1 MVQERRHPKMSEV
14 RAPTTTEGGTIGT
27 ALRRWMVRPEAPAL
41 VFLAVLVVAFT
52 LSSNEFLSGSN
63 LESIIVSV
71 AVLGT
76 IALAVN
82 QVILCGEIDIST
94 GSMMGLCAVAAGAV
108 ATSAGGLI
116 LPLLAGVAVG
126 ALAGAVNGVLVTLG
140 RIPSIIVTLGMLYA
154 LRGVILLVT
163 GGTWITGIPNETR
176 VLGTGSV
183 LGIHY
188 PVFVLLIL
196 FVVMELVSRHSTWG
210 RNVFAVG
217 GNRRASR
224 LAGLPIDRVRFLAFV
239 LVGVFVG
246 IASIIYLGR
255 AGSVQTNTGTGLEL
269 QVVAAVVIGGTSISG
284 GRGSTLAALTG
295 AVLIGVI
302 LNGLILLGVPSIWQD
317 AVLGALI
324 LLAVAT
330 DVLRRQLLGDKS

>member
-1 MVQERRHPKMSEV
+1 MSE
-14 RAPTTTEGGTIGT
+14 APYEQRGTSFGEV
-27 ALRRWMVRPEAPAL
+27 LRRFMVRPEAPAL
-41 VFLAVLVVAFT
+41 VFLAVLVAAFT
-52 LSSNEFLSGSN
+52 LTSDKFLSATN
-63 LESIIVSV
+63 LEAILVSV

-76 IALAVN
+76 VALAVN
-82 QVILCGEIDIST
+82 QVILCAEIDIST

-108 ATSAGGLI
+108 AVSYGGLI
-116 LPLLAGVAVG
+116 LPLLAGVGVG
-126 ALAGAVNGVLVTLG
+126 ALAGAVNGFLVTVG

-163 GGTWITGIPNETR
+163 GGTWITGIPESAR
-176 VLGTGSV
+176 VLGTGSI
-183 LGIHY
+183 LGVGY
-188 PVFVLLIL
+188 PVILLFVLFLI
-196 FVVMELVSRHSTWG
+196 VELVSRHSTWG

-217 GNRRASR
+217 GNRRAAR
-224 LAGLPIDRVRFLAFV
+224 FAGLPINRVRFLAFV

-246 IASIIYLGR
+246 IASVVYLGR

-269 QVVAAVVIGGTSISG
+269 QAVAAVVIGGTSISG
-284 GRGSTLAALTG
+284 GRGSSLAALTG

-302 LNGLILLGVPSIWQD
+302 LNGLVLLGVPGIWQQ

-330 DVLRRQLLGDKS
+330 DVLRRRLVGDKA

>member
-1 MVQERRHPKMSEV
+1 MSEV
-14 RAPTTTEGGTIGT
+14 RAPTTAEGGTIGT
-27 ALRRWMVRPEAPAL
+27 VLRRWMVRPEAPAL
-41 VFLAVLVVAFT
+41 VFLVVLVVAFS
-52 LSSNEFLSGSN
+52 LGSDEFLSGTN

-108 ATSAGGLI
+108 ATSTGGLI

-126 ALAGAVNGVLVTLG
+126 ALAGAVNGLLVTLG

-163 GGTWITGIPNETR
+163 GGTWITGIPSETR

-183 LGIHY
+183 LGIEY

-224 LAGLPIDRVRFLAFV
+224 LAGLPTDRVRFLAFV

-302 LNGLILLGVPSIWQD
+302 LNGLILLGVPGIWQD
-317 AVLGALI
+317 AVLGSLI

-330 DVLRRQLLGDKS
+330 DVLRRRLLGDKS

>member
-1 MVQERRHPKMSEV
+1 
-14 RAPTTTEGGTIGT
+14 
-27 ALRRWMVRPEAPAL
+27 
-41 VFLAVLVVAFT
+41 VFLAVLLVVFS
-52 LSSNEFLSGSN
+52 LSSDKFLSGSN
-63 LESIIVSV
+63 FESILTSV

-82 QVILCGEIDIST
+82 QVILTGEIDIST

-108 ATSAGGLI
+108 ATSTGGLI

-126 ALAGAVNGVLVTLG
+126 ALAGAVNGLLVTAG

-163 GGTWITGIPNETR
+163 GGTWITGIPDEAR

-183 LGIHY
+183 LGISV
-188 PVFVLLIL
+188 PVLVLLVL
-196 FVVMELVSRHSTWG
+196 FVVMEAVSRHSTWG

-217 GNRRASR
+217 GNRRAAR
-224 LAGLPIDRVRFLAFV
+224 FAGLPIERTRFLAFV

-246 IASIIYLGR
+246 IASMIYLGR

-269 QVVAAVVIGGTSISG
+269 QVVAAVVIGGTSIAG

-295 AVLIGVI
+295 AVIIGVI
-302 LNGLILLGVPSIWQD
+302 LNGLILLGVPGIWQQG
-317 AVLGALI
+317 VLGALI

-330 DVLRRQLLGDKS
+330 DVLRRRLLGDKS

>member
-1 MVQERRHPKMSEV
+1 MSEA
-14 RAPTTTEGGTIGT
+14 RAPSEERGGSLGDTF
-27 ALRRWMVRPEAPAL
+27 RRFMLRPEAPAL
-41 VFLAVLVVAFT
+41 VFLAVLVVAFS

-108 ATSAGGLI
+108 AVSYGGLI

-126 ALAGAVNGVLVTLG
+126 ALAGAVNVFLVTVG

-163 GGTWITGIPNETR
+163 GGTWITGIPESAR
-176 VLGTGSV
+176 VLGTGSI
-183 LGIHY
+183 LGIGY
-188 PVFVLLIL
+188 PVILLFAL
-196 FVVMELVSRHSTWG
+196 FLIVELISRHSTWG

-217 GNRRASR
+217 GNRRAAR
-224 LAGLPIDRVRFLAFV
+224 FAGLPINRVRFLAFV

-246 IASIIYLGR
+246 IASVVYLGR

-269 QVVAAVVIGGTSISG
+269 QAVAAVVIGGTSISG
-284 GRGSTLAALTG
+284 GRGSSLAALTG

-302 LNGLILLGVPSIWQD
+302 LNGLILLGVPGIWQQ

-330 DVLRRQLLGDKS
+330 DVLRRRLVGDKT

>member
-1 MVQERRHPKMSEV
+1 MSE
-14 RAPTTTEGGTIGT
+14 APYEQRGTSFGEVFH
-27 ALRRWMVRPEAPAL
+27 RFMVRPEAPAL
-41 VFLAVLVVAFT
+41 VFLAVLVAAFT
-52 LSSNEFLSGSN
+52 LTSDKFLSATN
-63 LESIIVSV
+63 LEAILISV

-76 IALAVN
+76 VALAVN

-108 ATSAGGLI
+108 AVSYGGLI
-116 LPLLAGVAVG
+116 LPLLAGVGVG
-126 ALAGAVNGVLVTLG
+126 ALAGAVNGFLVTVG

-163 GGTWITGIPNETR
+163 GGTWITGIPESAR
-176 VLGTGSV
+176 VLGTGSI
-183 LGIHY
+183 LGVGY
-188 PVFVLLIL
+188 PVILLFVLFLI
-196 FVVMELVSRHSTWG
+196 VELVSRHSTWG

-217 GNRRASR
+217 GNRRAAR
-224 LAGLPIDRVRFLAFV
+224 FAGLPINRVRFLAFV

-246 IASIIYLGR
+246 IASVVYLGR

-269 QVVAAVVIGGTSISG
+269 QAVAAVVIGGTSISG
-284 GRGSTLAALTG
+284 GRGSSLAALTG

-302 LNGLILLGVPSIWQD
+302 LNGLVLLGVPGIWQQ

-330 DVLRRQLLGDKS
+330 DVLRRRLVGDKA

>member
-1 MVQERRHPKMSEV
+1 MSEA
-14 RAPTTTEGGTIGT
+14 RARVAGTEGD
-27 ALRRWMVRPEAPAL
+27 ARFRRYLGRPETPAL
-41 VFLAVLVVAFT
+41 AFLVLLVVAFSM
-52 LSSNEFLSGSN
+52 LSGKFLSVAN
-63 LESIIVSV
+63 LESILTSV
-71 AVLGT
+71 AVLGV

-82 QVILCGEIDIST
+82 QVVLCGEIDIST
-94 GSMMGLCAVAAGAV
+94 GSMLGLCAVAGGA
-108 ATSAGGLI
+108 AAQSTGGFL

-163 GGTWITGIPNETR
+163 GGTWITGIPSETR
-176 VLGTGSV
+176 VFGTSSV
-183 LGIHY
+183 LGIEF
-188 PVFVLLIL
+188 PVLILLAL

-217 GNRRASR
+217 GNRRAAR
-224 LAGLPIDRVRFLAFV
+224 FAGLPIDRVRFFAFV

-246 IASIIYLGR
+246 IASLIYLGR

-284 GRGSTLAALTG
+284 GRGSSLAALTG

-302 LNGLILLGVPSIWQD
+302 LNGLVLLGVPGIWQD
-317 AVLGALI
+317 AVLGGLI
-324 LLAVAT
+324 LLAITT
-330 DVLRRQLLGDKS
+330 DVLRRRLVGDEA

>member
-1 MVQERRHPKMSEV
+1 
-14 RAPTTTEGGTIGT
+14 
-27 ALRRWMVRPEAPAL
+27 MVRPEAPAL
-41 VFLAVLVVAFT
+41 VFLAVLVAAFS
-52 LSSNEFLSGSN
+52 LSSDKFLSGTN
-63 LESIIVSV
+63 FESIVISV
-71 AVLGT
+71 AVLGI

-82 QVILCGEIDIST
+82 QVVLCGEIDIST

-108 ATSAGGLI
+108 ALSTGGLI
-116 LPLLAGVAVG
+116 LPLLAAVAVG
-126 ALAGAVNGVLVTLG
+126 ALCGAINGLLVTAG

-163 GGTWITGIPNETR
+163 GGTWITGVPNEAR
-176 VLGTGSV
+176 VLGTGTV
-183 LGIHY
+183 LGVGY
-188 PVFVLLIL
+188 PVIIL
-196 FVVMELVSRHSTWG
+196 FALFLVMELVSRHSTWG

-217 GNRRASR
+217 GNRRAAR
-224 LAGLPIDRVRFLAFV
+224 FAGLPIDRVRVLAFT

-246 IASIIYLGR
+246 IASVIYMGR

-284 GRGSTLAALTG
+284 GRGSSLAALTG

-302 LNGLILLGVPSIWQD
+302 LNGLVLLGVPGIWQQ

-330 DVLRRQLLGDKS
+330 DVLRRRLVEGKA

>member
-1 MVQERRHPKMSEV
+1 MSE
-14 RAPTTTEGGTIGT
+14 APYEQRGASFGE
-27 ALRRWMVRPEAPAL
+27 ALRRFMVRPEAPAL
-41 VFLAVLVVAFT
+41 VFLAVLVAAFT
-52 LSSNEFLSGSN
+52 LASDKFLSATN
-63 LESIIVSV
+63 LEAILVSV

-76 IALAVN
+76 VALAVN

-108 ATSAGGLI
+108 AVSYGGLI

-126 ALAGAVNGVLVTLG
+126 ALAGAVNGFLVTVG

-163 GGTWITGIPNETR
+163 GGTWITGVPNDSR
-176 VLGTGSV
+176 VLGMGNV
-183 LGIHY
+183 LGLSV
-188 PVFVLLIL
+188 PVIIL
-196 FVVMELVSRHSTWG
+196 FGLFLMMEVVGRHSTWG
-210 RNVFAVG
+210 RNVYAVG
-217 GNRRASR
+217 GNRRAAR
-224 LAGLPIDRVRFLAFV
+224 FAGLPTDRVRFLAFV

-246 IASIIYLGR
+246 VASMIYMGR

-284 GRGSTLAALTG
+284 GRGSSLAALTG
-295 AVLIGVI
+295 AILIGVI
-302 LNGLILLGVPSIWQD
+302 LNGLVLVGVPGIWQQ

-324 LLAVAT
+324 LLAVTT
-330 DVLRRQLLGDKS
+330 DVVRRRLVGDGV

>member
-1 MVQERRHPKMSEV
+1 MSEV
-14 RAPTTTEGGTIGT
+14 RAPTTAEGGTIGA
-27 ALRRWMVRPEAPAL
+27 ALRRWLVRPEAPAL
-41 VFLAVLVVAFT
+41 VFLAVLVVAFS

-108 ATSAGGLI
+108 ATNTGGLI
-116 LPLLAGVAVG
+116 LPLLAGVVVG
-126 ALAGAVNGVLVTLG
+126 ALAGAVNGILVTLG

-176 VLGTGSV
+176 ILGTGSM

-196 FVVMELVSRHSTWG
+196 FVVMELISRHSTWG

-246 IASIIYLGR
+246 IAAVIYLGR

-284 GRGSTLAALTG
+284 GRGSALAALTG

-302 LNGLILLGVPSIWQD
+302 LNGLILLGVPGIWQD

-330 DVLRRQLLGDKS
+330 DVLRRRLLGDKS

>member
-1 MVQERRHPKMSEV
+1 MSEA
-14 RAPTTTEGGTIGT
+14 RATAQRDTAGG

-41 VFLAVLVVAFT
+41 LFLAVLGAAFT
-52 LSSNEFLSGSN
+52 LTSDKFLSATN
-63 LESIIVSV
+63 LESILISV

-108 ATSAGGLI
+108 AVSYGGLI
-116 LPLLAGVAVG
+116 LPLLAGVGVG
-126 ALAGAVNGVLVTLG
+126 ALAGAVNGFLVTVG

-163 GGTWITGIPNETR
+163 GGTWITGIPESAR
-176 VLGTGSV
+176 VLGTGSTF
-183 LGIHY
+183 GIGY
-188 PVFVLLIL
+188 PVILLFVLFLI
-196 FVVMELVSRHSTWG
+196 MELVSRHSTWG

-217 GNRRASR
+217 GNRRAAR
-224 LAGLPIDRVRFLAFV
+224 FAGLSIDRVRFLAFV

-246 IASIIYLGR
+246 VASVVYLGR

-269 QVVAAVVIGGTSISG
+269 QAVAAVVIGGTSISG
-284 GRGSTLAALTG
+284 GRGSSLAALTG

-302 LNGLILLGVPSIWQD
+302 LNGLVLLGVPGIWQQ

-330 DVLRRQLLGDKS
+330 DVLRRRLVGDKA

>member
-1 MVQERRHPKMSEV
+1 MSEA
-14 RAPTTTEGGTIGT
+14 RAPTPAEERAGTWGD
-27 ALRRWMVRPEAPAL
+27 AVRRFVMRPEAPAL
-41 VFLAVLVVAFT
+41 IFLGVLLVVFS
-52 LSSNEFLSGSN
+52 LGSDKFLSASN
-63 LESIIVSV
+63 LEAIVISV

-82 QVILCGEIDIST
+82 QVVLAGEIDIST

-108 ATSAGGLI
+108 ATSTGGLI
-116 LPLLAGVAVG
+116 VPLLTAVAVG
-126 ALAGAVNGVLVTLG
+126 ALAGAVNGLLVTAG

-163 GGTWITGIPNETR
+163 GGTWITGIPAETR

-183 LGIHY
+183 LGIGV
-188 PVFVLLIL
+188 PVIVLLAL
-196 FVVMELVSRHSTWG
+196 FVVMEVVSRHSTWG

-217 GNRRASR
+217 GNRRAAR
-224 LAGLPIDRVRFLAFV
+224 FAGLPIDRTRFLAFV

-246 IASIIYLGR
+246 IASVIYLGR

-269 QVVAAVVIGGTSISG
+269 QVVAAVVIGGTSIAG

-295 AVLIGVI
+295 AVIIGVI
-302 LNGLILLGVPSIWQD
+302 LNGLILLGVPGIWQQG
-317 AVLGALI
+317 VLGALI

-330 DVLRRQLLGDKS
+330 DVLRRRLLGDKS

>member
-1 MVQERRHPKMSEV
+1 MSEV
-14 RAPTTTEGGTIGT
+14 QAPTTAEGGTIGT
-27 ALRRWMVRPEAPAL
+27 ALRRWMRRPEAPAL
-41 VFLAVLVVAFT
+41 VFLAVLVVAFS
-52 LSSNEFLSGSN
+52 LSSNAFLSGSN

-108 ATSAGGLI
+108 ATNTGGLI

-163 GGTWITGIPNETR
+163 GGSWITGIPNETR

-183 LGIHY
+183 LGVHY
-188 PVFVLLIL
+188 PVFVLLVL

-224 LAGLPIDRVRFLAFV
+224 MAGLPIERVRFLAFV

-246 IASIIYLGR
+246 IAAVIYLGR

-317 AVLGALI
+317 AVLGSLI

-330 DVLRRQLLGDKS
+330 DVLRRRLLGDKS

>member
-1 MVQERRHPKMSEV
+1 MSEV
-14 RAPTTTEGGTIGT
+14 RAPTVAQGRTIGT
-27 ALRRWMVRPEAPAL
+27 VLRRWMVRPEAPAL
-41 VFLAVLVVAFT
+41 VFLAVLVAAFS
-52 LSSNEFLSGSN
+52 LSSDEFLSGTN
-63 LESIIVSV
+63 LESIVVSV

-108 ATSAGGLI
+108 ATSTGGLI
-116 LPLLAGVAVG
+116 LPLLAGVAAG
-126 ALAGAVNGVLVTLG
+126 ALAGAINGVLVTLG

-183 LGIHY
+183 LGIEY
-188 PVFVLLIL
+188 PVFVLVIL
-196 FVVMELVSRHSTWG
+196 FVVMEFVSRHSTWG

-302 LNGLILLGVPSIWQD
+302 LNGLILLGVPGIWQD

-330 DVLRRQLLGDKS
+330 DVLRRRLLGDKS

>member
-1 MVQERRHPKMSEV
+1 MSEV
-14 RAPTTTEGGTIGT
+14 QAPTTAEGGTIS
-27 ALRRWMVRPEAPAL
+27 AVVRRWMVRPEAPAL
-41 VFLAVLVVAFT
+41 VFLAVLVVVFS

-108 ATSAGGLI
+108 ATSTGGLI

-126 ALAGAVNGVLVTLG
+126 ALAGAVNGLLVTLG

-176 VLGTGSV
+176 ILGTGSV
-183 LGIHY
+183 LSIHY

-246 IASIIYLGR
+246 IAAVIYLGR

-302 LNGLILLGVPSIWQD
+302 LNGLILLGVPGIWQD

-330 DVLRRQLLGDKS
+330 DVLRRRLLGDKS

>member
-1 MVQERRHPKMSEV
+1 MSEA
-14 RAPTTTEGGTIGT
+14 RAPTTAEGGAIGT
-27 ALRRWMVRPEAPAL
+27 GLRRWMVRPEAPAL
-41 VFLAVLVVAFT
+41 VFLAVLVVAFSV
-52 LSSNEFLSGSN
+52 SSDKFLSGSN
-63 LESIIVSV
+63 LESIVVSV

-82 QVILCGEIDIST
+82 QVILCAEIDIST

-108 ATSAGGLI
+108 ATSTGGLI

-126 ALAGAVNGVLVTLG
+126 ALAGAVNGILVTLG

-183 LGIHY
+183 LGIEY

-246 IASIIYLGR
+246 IASVIYLGR

-302 LNGLILLGVPSIWQD
+302 LNGLILLGVPGIWQD

-330 DVLRRQLLGDKS
+330 DVLRRRLLGDKS

>member
-1 MVQERRHPKMSEV
+1 MSEA
-14 RAPTTTEGGTIGT
+14 RATAERDTSGG

-41 VFLAVLVVAFT
+41 LFLAVLGAAFT
-52 LSSNEFLSGSN
+52 LTSDKFLSATN
-63 LESIIVSV
+63 LEAILVSV

-108 ATSAGGLI
+108 AVSYGGLI
-116 LPLLAGVAVG
+116 LPLLAGVGVG
-126 ALAGAVNGVLVTLG
+126 ALAGAVNGFLVTVG

-163 GGTWITGIPNETR
+163 GGTWITGIPESAR
-176 VLGTGSV
+176 VLGTGSIFGV
-183 LGIHY
+183 GY
-188 PVFVLLIL
+188 PVILLFVLFLI
-196 FVVMELVSRHSTWG
+196 MELVSRHSTWG

-217 GNRRASR
+217 GNRRAAR
-224 LAGLPIDRVRFLAFV
+224 FAGLPIDRVRFLAFV

-246 IASIIYLGR
+246 VASVVYLGR

-269 QVVAAVVIGGTSISG
+269 QAVAAVVIGGTSISG
-284 GRGSTLAALTG
+284 GRGSSLAALTG

-302 LNGLILLGVPSIWQD
+302 LNGLVLLGVPGIWQQ

-330 DVLRRQLLGDKS
+330 DVLRRRLVGDKA

>member
-1 MVQERRHPKMSEV
+1 MSEV
-14 RAPTTTEGGTIGT
+14 RAPTVAQGRTIGT
-27 ALRRWMVRPEAPAL
+27 VLRRWMVRPEAPAL
-41 VFLAVLVVAFT
+41 VFLAVLVAIFSVG
-52 LSSNEFLSGSN
+52 SNEFLSGSN
-63 LESIIVSV
+63 LESIVVSV

-108 ATSAGGLI
+108 ATSTGGFI

-163 GGTWITGIPNETR
+163 GGTWITGIPEATR
-176 VLGTGSV
+176 VLGTGSM
-183 LGIHY
+183 LGIEY

-196 FVVMELVSRHSTWG
+196 FVVMEFVSRHSTWG

-302 LNGLILLGVPSIWQD
+302 LNGLILLGVPGIWQD

-330 DVLRRQLLGDKS
+330 DVLRRRLLGDKS

>member
-1 MVQERRHPKMSEV
+1 MVRERRHPKMSEA
-14 RAPTTTEGGTIGT
+14 RAPTTAEGGTIGT
-27 ALRRWMVRPEAPAL
+27 GLRRWMVRPEAPAL
-41 VFLAVLVVAFT
+41 VFLAVLVVAFSV
-52 LSSNEFLSGSN
+52 SSDKFLSGSN
-63 LESIIVSV
+63 LESIVVSV

-108 ATSAGGLI
+108 NGL
-116 LPLLAGVAVG
+116 
-126 ALAGAVNGVLVTLG
+126 LVTAG

-163 GGTWITGIPNETR
+163 GGTWITGIPPETR
-176 VLGTGSV
+176 VLGTGRL
-183 LGIHY
+183 LGLGY
-188 PVFVLLIL
+188 PVIVLLLL
-196 FVVMELVSRHSTWG
+196 FMVMEVVSRHSTWG

-217 GNRRASR
+217 GNRRAAR
-224 LAGLPIDRVRFLAFV
+224 FAGLPIGRVRFLAFV

-246 IASIIYLGR
+246 IASVIYLRR

-302 LNGLILLGVPSIWQD
+302 LNGLILLGVP
-317 AVLGALI
+317 G
-324 LLAVAT
+324 
-330 DVLRRQLLGDKS
+330 

>member
-1 MVQERRHPKMSEV
+1 MSEA
-14 RAPTTTEGGTIGT
+14 RATAERDTAGG

-41 VFLAVLVVAFT
+41 LFLAVLGAAFT
-52 LSSNEFLSGSN
+52 LTSDKFLSATN
-63 LESIIVSV
+63 LESILISV

-108 ATSAGGLI
+108 AVSYGGLI
-116 LPLLAGVAVG
+116 LPLLAGVGVG
-126 ALAGAVNGVLVTLG
+126 ALAGAVNGFLVTVG

-163 GGTWITGIPNETR
+163 GGTWITGIPESAR
-176 VLGTGSV
+176 VLGTGSTF
-183 LGIHY
+183 GIGY
-188 PVFVLLIL
+188 PVILLFVLFLI
-196 FVVMELVSRHSTWG
+196 MELVSRHSTWG

-217 GNRRASR
+217 GNRRAAR
-224 LAGLPIDRVRFLAFV
+224 FAGLPIDRVRFLAFV

-246 IASIIYLGR
+246 VASVVYLGR

-269 QVVAAVVIGGTSISG
+269 QAVAAVVIGGTSISG
-284 GRGSTLAALTG
+284 GRGSSLAALTG

-302 LNGLILLGVPSIWQD
+302 LNGLVLLGVPGIWQQ

-330 DVLRRQLLGDKS
+330 DVLRRRLVGDKA

>member
-1 MVQERRHPKMSEV
+1 MGEARAAAERGTS
-14 RAPTTTEGGTIGT
+14 GG

-41 VFLAVLVVAFT
+41 LFLAVLVAAFT
-52 LSSNEFLSGSN
+52 LTSDKFLSATN
-63 LESIIVSV
+63 LEAILVSV

-108 ATSAGGLI
+108 AVSYGGLV
-116 LPLLAGVAVG
+116 LPLLAGVGVG
-126 ALAGAVNGVLVTLG
+126 ALAGAVNGFLVTVG

-163 GGTWITGIPNETR
+163 GGTWITGIPESAR
-176 VLGTGSV
+176 VLGTSSIFGV
-183 LGIHY
+183 GY
-188 PVFVLLIL
+188 PVILLFVLFLI
-196 FVVMELVSRHSTWG
+196 MELVSRHSTWG

-217 GNRRASR
+217 GNRRAAR
-224 LAGLPIDRVRFLAFV
+224 FAGLPIDRVRFLAFV

-246 IASIIYLGR
+246 VASVVYLGR

-269 QVVAAVVIGGTSISG
+269 QAVAAVVIGGTSISG
-284 GRGSTLAALTG
+284 GRGSSLAALTG

-302 LNGLILLGVPSIWQD
+302 LNGLVLLGVPGIWQQ

-330 DVLRRQLLGDKS
+330 DVLRRRLVGDKA